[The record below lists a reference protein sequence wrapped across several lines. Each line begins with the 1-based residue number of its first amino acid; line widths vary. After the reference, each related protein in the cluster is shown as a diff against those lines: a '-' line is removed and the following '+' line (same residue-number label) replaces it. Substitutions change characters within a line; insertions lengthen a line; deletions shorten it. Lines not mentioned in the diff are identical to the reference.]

1 VIVFSR
7 AAGPK
12 SRDTDATGRLEVVG
26 ASSQAR
32 PTAAGSH
39 DYPEGMRH
47 DRYHAQPATSDKAMK
62 LAAIQSFF
70 AAYANDDRAAIAAAL
85 AEDIAWTI
93 PGHHPLS
100 GTKRGID
107 EVIAFFDSLA
117 AAGMKAE
124 TFFLEANDQYV
135 VDIHRGYSTLGEGAV
150 DTTWALVW
158 HFNADGKVDRVVNLS
173 GDQHQMD
180 NYVWQNFE
188 LAPLPQRLA

>member
-1 VIVFSR
+1 MT
-7 AAGPK
+7 
-12 SRDTDATGRLEVVG
+12 DTT
-26 ASSQAR
+26 
-32 PTAAGSH
+32 P
-39 DYPEGMRH
+39 
-47 DRYHAQPATSDKAMK
+47 QPATSDKAMK